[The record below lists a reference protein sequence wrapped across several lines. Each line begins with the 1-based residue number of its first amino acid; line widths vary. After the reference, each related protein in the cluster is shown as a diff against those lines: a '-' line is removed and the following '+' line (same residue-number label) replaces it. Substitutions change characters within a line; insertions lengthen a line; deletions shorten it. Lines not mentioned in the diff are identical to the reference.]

1 MRRRTLWLLS
11 AIAGVGLVLLGCGG
25 GLLALI
31 WILAGESAPTSSET
45 LSIAG
50 VVGWGLGFGAP
61 LILHGWAG
69 WRAQPS
75 RPFRPSRGW
84 LLWLA
89 WMLLVGLGAAV
100 SLVSWAP
107 ALLLP
112 LIHVLTMSLPSFIL
126 LWSVGGALGGK
137 GSSWREVV
145 VTMVS
150 GGSLGLGFSL
160 VGEALVGLGLV
171 VVMIVLALL
180 IPGGEQ
186 RVLALAD
193 HLQNPAWLMDLNNLA
208 ELLLSPMVAISLFG
222 LLSVPVPLIEEVF
235 KTVTAGLAARWVR
248 PTVARGFLWG
258 VAGGAGFALAE
269 NLFNGA
275 LGGAEG
281 WAMGAVSRLGATVM
295 HCATGGLVG
304 WGWGQ
309 LWSRRRPWRLI
320 GSYVA
325 AVMVHGIWNGITVVT
340 ALVST
345 AVFVNRAGGPWL
357 ILANIGMFVLLGFLA
372 ALTVLL
378 LFLLPFVARRVAA
391 ADSESP

>member
-1 MRRRTLWLLS
+1 MRRRALWLL
-11 AIAGVGLVLLGCGG
+11 AGIVGVGLVLLGCGS
-25 GLLALI
+25 GLLALV
-31 WILAGESAPTSSET
+31 WVLAGESAPTSSET
-45 LSIAG
+45 LPVAG
-50 VVGWGLGFGAP
+50 VIGWGIGFGAP
-61 LILHGWAG
+61 LIMHGWAG

-75 RPFRPSRGW
+75 RPFSPSRGW

-100 SLVSWAP
+100 SLAPWAP

-112 LIHVLTMSLPSFIL
+112 PIHVLTMSLPSFIL
-126 LWSVGGALGGK
+126 LWAVGGALRGK
-137 GSSWREVV
+137 EGSWREVV

-160 VGEALVGLGLV
+160 VGEALVGFGLV
-171 VVMIVLALL
+171 VAMIVAALL
-180 IPGGEQ
+180 TPGGEQ
-186 RVLALAD
+186 RVLALAND
-193 HLQNPAWLMDLNNLA
+193 LQNPAWLMDFTNLA
-208 ELLLSPMVAISLFG
+208 ELLLSPMVAVSLFG
-222 LLSVPVPLIEEVF
+222 LFSIPVPLIEEVF

-248 PTVARGFLWG
+248 PSAARAFLWG

-325 AVMVHGIWNGITVVT
+325 AVVVHGIWNGITVMV

-345 AVFVNRAGGPWL
+345 SMFVNEAGDPWL
-357 ILANIGMFVLLGFLA
+357 VLTNLGMLALLGFLGM
-372 ALTVLL
+372 LTVVL
-378 LFLLPFVARRVAA
+378 LFALPFVARRLVAA
-391 ADSESP
+391 S